1 VDYRVLVEAG
11 PDCTVV
17 AAGKLLLWRATREVV
32 GPEYEMLVARWE
44 TLVEG
49 MISMFAR
56 IQTLH
61 QPADKLA
68 EVAEAGRQQLPTLR
82 ELSGFK
88 GCYCLIDRNDEK
100 ALVISLWETEED
112 VRQFEAS
119 TAERRRSAAQV
130 GVEPPP
136 SEIFEV
142 ALQAT

>member
-1 VDYRVLVEAG
+1 
-11 PDCTVV
+11 
-17 AAGKLLLWRATREVV
+17 
-32 GPEYEMLVARWE
+32 MLVARWE

-68 EVAEAGRQQLPTLR
+68 EVAEAGRQQLPALR

-88 GCYCLIDRNDEK
+88 GCYCLIDRNNEK